1 MLRIKFA
8 LLMCIVFV
16 GSDAVADERPTFEA
30 LPDWVALPIHPA
42 GMDMCVPSVGKKVVL
57 SHLYGTYWPSN
68 DRNGLTA
75 DQLDK
80 LSWDELSN
88 ISYVKTGGTVVNVS
102 GEIIEF
108 LEWRGVAISRVLEV
122 DANDLVFSNDLID
135 GWKAQGYYEFED
147 NEKYNYLPWKLW
159 RHAKGRFVPYQPGGR
174 LVAYAES
181 RYVPK
186 GCYPLGDREG
196 EDCYVVQN
204 YDGLLSYSDNRE
216 SFVVNVTRHCVVD

>member
-68 DRNGLTA
+68 DRNGLTG

-122 DANDLVFSNDLID
+122 DANDLVFSNGLID

-147 NEKYNYLPWKLW
+147 DEKYNYLPWRLW
-159 RHAKGRFVPYQPGGR
+159 RHAKGRFVPYEPGGR
-174 LVAYAES
+174 ILAFEDQRFVDKDCYPIGTES
-181 RYVPK
+181 HE
-186 GCYPLGDREG
+186 GCYGG
-196 EDCYVVQN
+196 
-204 YDGLLSYSDNRE
+204 YDAHGLLSYSYDGE
-216 SFVVNVTRHCVVD
+216 VISVNTVTSCSVD